1 MTIKEKIGVEK
12 YDFGYPCLF
21 RIQLKKLL
29 ARSMN
34 LGLTIILVTILLVL
48 VISYN
53 VFLQVRVKADSN
65 KKQEIAKFNA
75 IIAASEELISSAHHI
90 PYSKELL
97 VCLNRRILNALQGM
111 AELSPKDSSLK
122 QRVENV
128 STQIAQLQNS
138 QNAQESTTFKVPV
151 NDKQALTMLKL
162 VKRLRDTLQSEHNKG
177 RLDTQTYVAE
187 NARLESMQ
195 IRINIENVIKR
206 AKESVQRGQSGTAKQ
221 LLRKGIDAL
230 ATKNDSYSQQATEK
244 LQQMLDDLEQ
254 SQQDKQAEHLQALEE
269 RKREKGPEID
279 DIFGGGEKK
288 KW

>member
-1 MTIKEKIGVEK
+1 
-12 YDFGYPCLF
+12 
-21 RIQLKKLL
+21 
-29 ARSMN
+29 MN